1 MEDKNLEI
9 GKIGFDEKG
18 YAIIREPIIIKLTT
32 YKNSKYLDIR
42 KYYEKNSE
50 WLPTQK
56 GITLSLEHFNFLMEI
71 LNNNK
76 EKIKEWFEKS

>member
-18 YAIIREPIIIKLTT
+18 NAIIKEPIIIKLTT
-32 YKNSKYLDIR
+32 YKNAKYLDIR
-42 KYYEKNSE
+42 KYYEKNKE

-56 GITLSLEHFNFLMEI
+56 GITLPKEHLDSLMEI
-71 LNNNK
+71 LSKNQD
-76 EKIKEWFEKS
+76 KIKEWFEKN